1 MKKYKTIEYKE
12 INDIVTISLNRP
24 DKRNAFNDEMIG
36 ELKEAFGFVEK
47 SPGIRALILEGN
59 GKVFSAGADLNWMK
73 KMKDFSY
80 EENLEDSQ
88 NLQELFEKLHSLSVP
103 TITKIHGACIGGAIG
118 LAASSDI
125 VLAKENTVFRFGEV
139 KLGLIPATIA
149 PFVLERTGLHPIK
162 SYMLTGLNFD
172 AHDALRMQLVDFAG
186 SNEAMDTQLDIIIK
200 ELNNNSSEA
209 VKNTKKMLQ
218 RVTKSSS
225 EDTIKKT
232 TIDMIAKAR
241 ISEDAQEGMNAFLEK
256 RKASWRKN

>member
-1 MKKYKTIEYKE
+1 
-12 INDIVTISLNRP
+12 
-24 DKRNAFNDEMIG
+24 
-36 ELKEAFGFVEK
+36 
-47 SPGIRALILEGN
+47 
-59 GKVFSAGADLNWMK
+59 
-73 KMKDFSY
+73 
-80 EENLEDSQ
+80 
-88 NLQELFEKLHSLSVP
+88 
-103 TITKIHGACIGGAIG
+103 
-118 LAASSDI
+118 
-125 VLAKENTVFRFGEV
+125 
-139 KLGLIPATIA
+139 
-149 PFVLERTGLHPIK
+149 
-162 SYMLTGLNFD
+162 MLTGLNFD